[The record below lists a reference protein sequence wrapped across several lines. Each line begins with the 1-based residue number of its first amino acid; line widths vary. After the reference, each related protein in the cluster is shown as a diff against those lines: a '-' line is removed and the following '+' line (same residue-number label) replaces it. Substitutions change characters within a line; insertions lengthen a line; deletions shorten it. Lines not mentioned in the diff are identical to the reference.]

1 MASIKAMGIK
11 KIKIRLDVEFQKY
24 ALMVVDITPLPVS
37 VQFGQLATYR
47 IRGRI
52 LDNVFVSLL
61 LSLFLLNNVRQGGC
75 VYAQQCFCFFI
86 SRNTLTSTL
95 TSK

>member
-24 ALMVVDITPLPVS
+24 ALMVVDITPLPV
-37 VQFGQLATYR
+37 QFGQLATYR

-52 LDNVFVSLL
+52 LDIVFVSLL
-61 LSLFLLNNVRQGGC
+61 
-75 VYAQQCFCFFI
+75 
-86 SRNTLTSTL
+86 
-95 TSK
+95 

>member
-52 LDNVFVSLL
+52 LDIVFVSLL
-61 LSLFLLNNVRQGGC
+61 
-75 VYAQQCFCFFI
+75 
-86 SRNTLTSTL
+86 
-95 TSK
+95 